1 MKKNLTRIALV
12 LALILSFVA
21 VDRVFKIK
29 SGHGIN
35 QKEGIYAQPENSIDV
50 VFMGTSHVHCGINT
64 ALLWDEF
71 GIASYDYS
79 GAEQPLWM
87 TYHYLQE
94 LLKYQKPEWVVLD
107 LYGPARFKDDYQY
120 DWIEENIYGMKFS
133 LNKLEMMAVSVETEK
148 FFDYFPDF
156 VTYHSRYDELDKD
169 DFQYLLKDKE
179 ELAVFKGYTPYMK
192 RVEFSK
198 PNIVTEER
206 DGLTA
211 KSEKYLK
218 KIIECA
224 KMNNV
229 QLALIV
235 IPYMLTEEDKE
246 TYNEIMDIAKEN
258 EVLFIDYHDYS
269 DDIGLDYSSDLND
282 ESHLNYWGSS
292 KVTRYIGDFLK
303 ENGIPDKRGQD
314 GYESWDENVKVI
326 EEYVEKSENDIA
338 P

>member
-1 MKKNLTRIALV
+1 MKKNLTRIVLV
-12 LALILSFVA
+12 LAVMLSFVA

-64 ALLWDEF
+64 ALLWEEY
-71 GIASYDYS
+71 GVASYDYS

-94 LLKYQKPEWVVLD
+94 LLKYQKPEWVFLD
-107 LYGPARFKDDYQY
+107 LYGPARFKEDYQY

-133 LNKLEMMAVSVETEK
+133 LNKLKMMAVSAEADK
-148 FFDYFPDF
+148 IFDYFPDF

-169 DFQYLLKDKE
+169 DFEYLLKDKE

-192 RVEFSK
+192 RVSFEQ
-198 PNIVTEER
+198 PEVVTDKR
-206 DGLTA
+206 DGLTL
-211 KSEKYLK
+211 KSEEYLRK
-218 KIIECA
+218 VIECA
-224 KMNNV
+224 KDNQI

-235 IPYMLTEEDKE
+235 IPYMITQEDKE
-246 TYNEIMDIAKEN
+246 TYNQIMDIAE
-258 EVLFIDYHDYS
+258 EYQIMFVDYNDYYEE
-269 DDIGLDYSSDLND
+269 IGLDFSCDLND

-292 KVTRYIGDFLK
+292 KVSRYIGEYLVGQ
-303 ENGIPDKRGQD
+303 GIQDRRGQE
-314 GYESWDENVKVI
+314 GYESWDENVLAIK
-326 EEYVEKSENDIA
+326 EYVEQHG
-338 P
+338 